1 MNLGCTHV
9 AEFLEGEEKVRN
21 NYTSTFCGLGEKG
34 WGVGVFSLQFI
45 NHGKERLRKLDS
57 A

>member
-1 MNLGCTHV
+1 M